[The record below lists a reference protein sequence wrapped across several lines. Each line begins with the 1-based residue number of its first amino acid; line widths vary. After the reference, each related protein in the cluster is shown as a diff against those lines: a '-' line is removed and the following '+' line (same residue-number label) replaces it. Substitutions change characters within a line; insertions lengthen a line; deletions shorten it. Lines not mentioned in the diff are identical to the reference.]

1 MTMPSFAELLSQG
14 ANNAWLFIPSAILL
28 GALHGLEPGHSKT
41 MMAAFIVAVRGTVA
55 QAILLGLAATVSHT
69 IVVWVIAIG
78 GMYIWQGVAPETF
91 EPYLQLV
98 SAIIIVGMALWMLW
112 RTWEDQQRAKLASG
126 HSHGGRGGHSHGGHG
141 GHSHGDHGGHSHG
154 GHGGHSHQPA
164 AAHAHHGHEADI
176 RRIDTGHG
184 LIAVEVFEDG
194 VPPRWRVRTER
205 GKPWA
210 AKSLTIVTERPDGTQ
225 QAFTFVDRAGFA
237 ESVEEIPEPH
247 EFMARVSLGHGDH
260 THDYDLSF
268 VEDHTHG
275 HDHIHEELRGLDV
288 ATDGY
293 QDAHELAHANDIR
306 RRFADRN
313 VTTWQIV
320 LFGLTGGLIPCPA
333 AITVLL
339 LCLQLKEFTLGFGLV
354 LCFSIGLAITLVSVG
369 AAAALSVQ
377 HATKRWSWFSTFARK
392 APYFSGILLIG
403 VGLYVGWHGF
413 SVITSASA
421 AAAPAV
427 TAPR

>member
-1 MTMPSFAELLSQG
+1 MPSFAELVSQG
-14 ANNAWLFIPSAILL
+14 ASNAWLFIPSAILL

-41 MMAAFIVAVRGTVA
+41 MMAAFIVAVRGTVM
-55 QAILLGLAATVSHT
+55 QAVLLGLAATVSHT

-78 GMYIWQGVAPETF
+78 GMYLWQGAAPETF

-98 SAIIIVGMALWMLW
+98 SGVIIITMALWMLW
-112 RTWEDQQRAKLASG
+112 RAREDQRRAKLAAG
-126 HSHGGRGGHSHGGHG
+126 HDHGGHRGHSHGGHG
-141 GHSHGDHGGHSHG
+141 GHSHGGSGGHAR
-154 GHGGHSHQPA
+154 PA
-164 AAHAHHGHEADI
+164 TAPTHHGHGEDI

-184 LIAVEVFEDG
+184 VVAVEVFEDG
-194 VPPRWRVRTER
+194 VPPRWRLRSER
-205 GKPWA
+205 GHRWA
-210 AKSLTIVTERPDGTQ
+210 ASEVTIVTARPDGWCQ
-225 QAFTFVDRAGFA
+225 SFSFVDRGAYL

-247 EFMARVSLGHGDH
+247 QVMARVSLGHGGH

-268 VEDHTHG
+268 VEGEG
-275 HDHIHEELRGLDV
+275 HDHIHEELRGLAV
-288 ATDGY
+288 GTDGY

-306 RRFADRN
+306 QRFADRN

-339 LCLQLKEFTLGFGLV
+339 LCLQLKEIPLGFVMV
-354 LCFSIGLAITLVSVG
+354 LCFSIGLAITLVAVG

-377 HATKRWSWFSTFARK
+377 HAAKRWTWFSTFAHK
-392 APYFSGILLIG
+392 APYFSGILLIA
-403 VGLYVGWHGF
+403 VGLYVAWHGA
-413 SVITSASA
+413 SVIATRPTVA
-421 AAAPAV
+421 ALAV